1 MLKGVV
7 FDAYGT
13 LFDVFSVSQ
22 KCEEEYPGRGGEISQ
37 IWRQK
42 QLEYSWLQTL
52 MGQYKQFWDI
62 TEDALCYTLKSLGLI
77 YNKDNIRSLM
87 NSYYNLSAYS
97 DVTEALQKFHPLKRV
112 ILTNGN
118 AEMFD
123 QLLVNTGVYQYLDGF
138 LSADTVQLFKP
149 RPEVYQIAVDY
160 LKINKNELLFVSSN
174 AWDIAG
180 AKSFG
185 FTTGWINR
193 SHKPFEQL
201 GVKSDYIVSSLLELT
216 YKFDDIN
223 EIEIQKLS

>member
-1 MLKGVV
+1 MLKGIV

-13 LFDVFSVSQ
+13 LFDVFSVAQ
-22 KCEEEYPGRGGEISQ
+22 KCEKEYPGRGDEISQ

-52 MGQYKQFWDI
+52 MGQYKQFWNI
-62 TEDALCYTLKSLGLI
+62 TEDALCYALKSLELF
-77 YNKDNIRSLM
+77 YNEDNIKSLM
-87 NSYYNLSAYS
+87 DSYYNLTVYS
-97 DVTEALQKFHPLKRV
+97 DVEEALQKFRPRKLV

-123 QLLVNTGVYQYLDGF
+123 HLLVNTGMNQYLDGF
-138 LSADTVQLFKP
+138 LSADTVKLFKP

-160 LKINKNELLFVSSN
+160 LGINKNEILFVSSN

-185 FTTGWINR
+185 FSTGWINR
-193 SHKPFEQL
+193 AHKPCEQL
-201 GVKSDYIVSSLLELT
+201 GVQPDYIVSSLLELA
-216 YKFDDIN
+216 
-223 EIEIQKLS
+223 QKMEKENFL

>member
-13 LFDVFSVSQ
+13 LFDVFSVAQ
-22 KCEEEYPGRGGEISQ
+22 KCEEEYPGRGDEISQ

-52 MGQYKQFWDI
+52 MGQYKRFWDI
-62 TEDALCYTLKSLGLI
+62 TEDALCYALKSLGLY
-77 YNKDNIRSLM
+77 YNEDNIKSLM
-87 NSYYNLSAYS
+87 NSYYNLTVYS
-97 DVTEALQKFHPLKRV
+97 DVAEALDNFRPRKLV

-123 QLLVNTGVYQYLDGF
+123 QLLVNTGVNQYLDGF
-138 LSADTVQLFKP
+138 LSADKVQLFKP

-160 LKINKNELLFVSSN
+160 LGINKNEILFVSSN

-185 FTTGWINR
+185 FSTGWINR
-193 SHKPFEQL
+193 GHKPCEQL
-201 GVKSDYIVSSLLELT
+201 GVKPDYIVSSLLELT
-216 YKFDDIN
+216 KKI
-223 EIEIQKLS
+223 